1 MDTGAAFTGSAGDD
15 TFNATVATLGALDV
29 VDAGAGTDTLS
40 VVETNS
46 ITTWGGASLTGFE
59 IAKVSST
66 GTIGSIASAAA
77 TTPNAAAVQQIVDF
91 TLATPTATTKYD
103 VTIGGNKYT
112 TSANGSTLTEAQAW
126 SIIKAV
132 LSAKLADEVTF
143 DDTLFQVKSNIAG
156 SPLPSIS
163 IALNTSTGTASIS
176 STTATDGSVANV
188 IGTAPVAI
196 AETKTITLGT
206 SAAVADVFTLSV
218 SGADYTFSP
227 SAATLTAAG
236 DALATTLNSI
246 LGAGSATNAAGV
258 VSVKA
263 LTAGTPLPLM
273 NLTTTGSSTTVITP
287 GIANKAANAVAS
299 SAAALAA
306 PTGVTSYTATAT
318 GVANVSGA
326 ATTDITASGTVVQT
340 SVGKDVTVTASDSV
354 FVSGAKGV
362 VAITATGATSTS
374 IVGSVSAT
382 TATGKATD
390 AAGVYVTGGTAV
402 TITGS
407 KDTSTVQVG
416 AAPFAKDAVSTTG
429 YPQTNGNSSK
439 TPTGDVSVTNVTA
452 KADTTTGVLDATY
465 ATGAASVYTNGAATV
480 TVKGAGTTTI
490 TDAATQTL
498 KSTAEATAVA
508 GTSKLATVNLAGLS
522 NTATIKSDAISTI
535 SVADTQTT
543 QSVIVQNSGTTG
555 ANAGAINLQVS
566 NVGLAG
572 TTPLRVTLDHST
584 ATSVNVSSAAASAY
598 GSVGGTTVNSGSKSW
613 ITLTTPKATSVTMTN
628 SLAVDIGD
636 TTAAGMAKV
645 ATINA
650 SGATGAVTATIGNTS
665 DYGMTF
671 TGGAGADSVTLKIN
685 STIAAAAQDGVTVKT
700 SISLGAGNDKVL
712 NGGAVGGTSTSGA
725 SSADERVATVST
737 GAVVDGGEGTDTVS
751 VSLINSGNAAQFT
764 NFETLDLKGSID
776 NDGGAATG
784 SFDASLLTG
793 STITGIAV
801 SGNLGNYVGSTTN
814 SNGAEFTVSK
824 ISGTNIALTTTDTGT
839 TAGSVIA
846 TLATSTGTADTASVV
861 FNATSTATDTAS
873 VLTLFKTTG
882 IETVSISSGGAL
894 GTATAKVANTLT
906 TFEDTSNT
914 TASITITGTQAF
926 TLGGVLQNNAAPSTT
941 AANVAAALKSIDG
954 SAATGVLTITAGSDD
969 ALANNSAVSTVFDG
983 LTITGGS
990 GADVLRNDA
999 KGGVVN
1005 GGAGDDTI
1013 RLSAAATASGV
1024 KSSANGGDG
1033 DDTLIVAAAVST
1045 TLTGGAGKDTFDA
1058 TAAYGSGVVTTVTD
1072 FVLGTDTIKIT
1083 GSNSLEKATTTSGT
1097 YDALLAAADTQASS
1111 KAVWFQFDGNTYIVG
1126 DTSSDSAD
1134 VVVKL
1139 VGLFNLTSATA
1150 TTGLIGEA

>member
-1 MDTGAAFTGSAGDD
+1 MDTGAAFTGSAGND

-29 VDAGAGTDTLS
+29 IDAGAGTDTLS

-46 ITTWGGASLTGFE
+46 ITTWGDASLTGFE

-66 GTIGSIASAAA
+66 GNIGSIASAAA

-112 TSANGSTLTEAQAW
+112 TDANGNTLTEAQAW
-126 SIIKAV
+126 TIIKAV

-143 DDTLFQVKSNIAG
+143 DDTYFQVKSKIAG
-156 SPLPSIS
+156 SPLPSIA

-176 STTATDGSVANV
+176 STTATNGSVANV
-188 IGTAPVAI
+188 VGTAPVAI

-218 SGADYTFSP
+218 NGADYTFSP

-258 VSVKA
+258 VTVKA

-273 NLTTTGSSTTVITP
+273 NLTTDGSASTVITA
-287 GIANKAANAVAS
+287 GIANKAANVVAS
-299 SAAALAA
+299 SAKVLAA

-318 GVANVSGA
+318 GAANVSGA

-354 FVSGAKGV
+354 FVSGAKGAV
-362 VAITATGATSTS
+362 TITATGATSTTL
-374 IVGSVSAT
+374 VGSVSAT

-452 KADTTTGVLDATY
+452 KADTTTGVLNATY

-535 SVADTQTT
+535 SVADTQSA

-566 NVGLAG
+566 NVG
-572 TTPLRVTLDHST
+572 TSSTRVTLDHST

-671 TGGAGADSVTLKIN
+671 TGGAGADSVTLKVN

-700 SISLGAGNDKVL
+700 SINLGAGNDKVL
-712 NGGAVGGTSTSGA
+712 NAGLVGGTSTSGA

-737 GAVVDGGEGTDTVS
+737 GAVLDGGDGTDTVS

-764 NFETLDLKGSID
+764 NFETLDLKGSV
-776 NDGGAATG
+776 NNASANATG

-801 SGNLGNYVGSTTN
+801 SGNLGNTAGGTTYTA
-814 SNGAEFTVSK
+814 GYTVSK
-824 ISGTNIALTTTDTGT
+824 ISGTNITLTTTDTGT
-839 TAGSVIA
+839 TAGSVTA

-861 FNATSTATDTAS
+861 FNATSTTTDATS
-873 VLTLFKTTG
+873 ILTLFKTSG
-882 IETVSISSGGAL
+882 IETVSVSSGGAL

-906 TFEDTSNT
+906 TFEDSSNT

-941 AANVAAALKSIDG
+941 ASNVAAALKTIDG

-969 ALANNSAVSTVFDG
+969 ELANNTAVSTVFDG

-1005 GGAGDDTI
+1005 GGAGNDSIT
-1013 RLSAAATASGV
+1013 LTAAATAAGV
-1024 KSSANGGDG
+1024 KSTANGGDG
-1033 DDTLIVAAAVST
+1033 DDTITVNGQVST
-1045 TLTGGAGKDTFDA
+1045 TLTGGAGKDTFDL
-1058 TAAYGSGVVTTVTD
+1058 TAAYGSGVVTTITD
-1072 FVLGTDTIKIT
+1072 YVLGTDTVKVT
-1083 GSNSLEKATTTSGT
+1083 GSNSLAKATTTSGT
-1097 YDALLAAADTQASS
+1097 YDALLTAASTQTSDS
-1111 KAVWFQFDGNTYIVG
+1111 AVWFQFDGNTFIVA
-1126 DTSSDSAD
+1126 DTSSDAAD

-1150 TTGLIGEA
+1150 VTGLIGEA